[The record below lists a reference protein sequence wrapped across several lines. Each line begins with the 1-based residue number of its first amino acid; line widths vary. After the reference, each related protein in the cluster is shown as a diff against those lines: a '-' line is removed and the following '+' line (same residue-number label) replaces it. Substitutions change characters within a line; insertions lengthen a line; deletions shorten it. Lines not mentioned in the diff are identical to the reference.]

1 MLKQIVTGVSAK
13 YLTLFRKI
21 TLLHSLVFRK
31 YASSSVRCV
40 TLGRVFCLSRRALF
54 FSCTEYLR
62 MLIQLVKL
70 LDEDLHEHLKQEV
83 SIWLALSFTAAT
95 TTGNRLLTVW
105 VPLDKLSNASRDSVS
120 SLSASMGTSRFHFE
134 RVARCMQGSTFLQ
147 TDHAYILWLSG
158 YVCC

>member
-40 TLGRVFCLSRRALF
+40 TLGRVFCLSQRALF

-83 SIWLALSFTAAT
+83 SIWLALSFTHKMPT
-95 TTGNRLLTVW
+95 CPCSHNLLLLQ
-105 VPLDKLSNASRDSVS
+105 P
-120 SLSASMGTSRFHFE
+120 
-134 RVARCMQGSTFLQ
+134 QGIDFLQ
-147 TDHAYILWLSG
+147 FGFRWINCLMLREIPFHLFPRLWVRLAFISS
-158 YVCC
+158 V